1 MSKLDI
7 VRAWKDEEY
16 CESLSDTQRPSLPQN
31 PAGVI
36 ELTDD
41 QLAGAGGALAA
52 QAPITTIITLPICP
66 TFYLCSLTVCL
77 PFTITIAPADA
88 IQ

>member
-16 CESLSDTQRPSLPQN
+16 CESLSDTERASLPVN

-36 ELTDD
+36 ELTDA
-41 QLAGAGGALAA
+41 QLSAAGGGAGEDL
-52 QAPITTIITLPICP
+52 ISTLTITLPICP
-66 TFYLCSLTVCL
+66 TFYMCSLTICL
-77 PFTITIAPADA
+77 TIALDEA
-88 IQ
+88 

>member
-16 CESLSDTQRPSLPQN
+16 CESLTATQRASLPQN

-36 ELTDD
+36 ELTDA
-41 QLAGAGGALAA
+41 QLSAAGGGAA
-52 QAPITTIITLPICP
+52 EQETIITFITLPICP
-66 TFYLCSLTVCL
+66 TAYLCSLTVCL
-77 PFTITIAPADA
+77 TFNIAE
-88 IQ
+88 

>member
-16 CESLSDTQRPSLPQN
+16 CESLSDKQRASLPEN

-36 ELTDD
+36 ELTDA
-41 QLAGAGGALAA
+41 QLSAAGGGAA
-52 QAPITTIITLPICP
+52 QEQLTTIITLPICP
-66 TFYLCSLTVCL
+66 TFYMCSLTVCL
-77 PFTITIAPADA
+77 TIALDEA
-88 IQ
+88 

>member
-16 CESLSDTQRPSLPQN
+16 CESLSDTQRASLPQN

-36 ELTDD
+36 ELKDED
-41 QLAGAGGALAA
+41 LLQAEGG
-52 QAPITTIITLPICP
+52 TTFSITLGCNSLAMCP
-66 TFYLCSLTVCL
+66 YTLGCPENSFSQELLLGSG
-77 PFTITIAPADA
+77 
-88 IQ
+88 